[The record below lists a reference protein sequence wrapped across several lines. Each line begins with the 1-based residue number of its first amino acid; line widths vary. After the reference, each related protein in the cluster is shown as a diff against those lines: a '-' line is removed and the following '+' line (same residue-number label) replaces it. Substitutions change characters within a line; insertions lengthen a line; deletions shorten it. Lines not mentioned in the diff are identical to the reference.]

1 MVLREESRSD
11 GLTHLTHILS
21 CSFSHHSLGPPG
33 AGGFVPFD
41 FEGVVQGAA
50 TCFYAFVGFAAITT
64 TGKVVTV
71 CPIGVWTVFELP
83 LGTEVGR
90 RLACFWRSKREGNSV
105 LSPHGV
111 FLTCCFYPFCR
122 ERRPKASALHLPDL
136 TPHVL
141 FGVFCCLSGTHPHG
155 ALLPDS
161 SPQPLAR
168 GFSPR
173 WLGPCQI
180 CRGCWCPLCSYIQVS
195 VTGFSPSTVR
205 CSCTPAPGTERQE
218 GKTSCSRLGS
228 ACPGFPCFSTS
239 SHVSPLS
246 LPASWVTCSPCLG

>member
-1 MVLREESRSD
+1 MISPQCVILTQYFLPPHSGGSPESS
-11 GLTHLTHILS
+11 
-21 CSFSHHSLGPPG
+21 
-33 AGGFVPFD
+33 A
-41 FEGVVQGAA
+41 
-50 TCFYAFVGFAAITT
+50 
-64 TGKVVTV
+64 
-71 CPIGVWTVFELP
+71 
-83 LGTEVGR
+83 
-90 RLACFWRSKREGNSV
+90 
-105 LSPHGV
+105 
-111 FLTCCFYPFCR
+111 FYPLQHYDND
-122 ERRPKASALHLPDL
+122 LHL
-136 TPHVL
+136 L
-141 FGVFCCLSGTHPHG
+141 FGLFWCLGGTHPHG

-173 WLGPCQI
+173 GLGPCQI

-205 CSCTPAPGTERQE
+205 CSCIPAPGTERQE

-239 SHVSPLS
+239 SHVSPRS